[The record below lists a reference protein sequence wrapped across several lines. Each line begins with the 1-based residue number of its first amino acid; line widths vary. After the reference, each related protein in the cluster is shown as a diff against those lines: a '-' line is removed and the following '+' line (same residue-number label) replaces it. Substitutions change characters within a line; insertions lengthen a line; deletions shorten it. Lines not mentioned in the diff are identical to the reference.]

1 MYFGVLIFP
10 VSLLV
15 GLGVVLMNENLKQ
28 AAMQPPSITGIL
40 RDIPFGGKAVFMLL
54 ITALVKTSLT
64 EEIFFR
70 GFIGKRLINGL
81 GFDRG
86 NLIQAVIFGML
97 HVVLFFSQLQDSP
110 MAIILIF
117 LFSSLM
123 GWLIGYANE
132 KKSNGSIITGWIC
145 HGMGN
150 LVLYIVIAYII

>member
-28 AAMQPPSITGIL
+28 AAMQPPSIT
-40 RDIPFGGKAVFMLL
+40 GKAVFMLL

-150 LVLYIVIAYII
+150 LVSYIVIAYII